1 MGQIT
6 SISLFMNDKDKFLA
20 GLILGGLAGAALT
33 LFLGS
38 DKGKEMVNRVQ
49 TKTGEFQED
58 VKDKVAEFE
67 TAMETLLDKARK
79 VTEHFDGAS
88 RETTA

>member
-1 MGQIT
+1 
-6 SISLFMNDKDKFLA
+6 MNDKEKFLT

-33 LFLGS
+33 LFLS
-38 DKGKEMVNRVQ
+38 SNKGKEMVNDLK
-49 TKTGEFQED
+49 TKSGDLQED
-58 VKDKVAEFE
+58 VKEKVAEFE

-88 RETTA
+88 PEKSA

>member
-1 MGQIT
+1 
-6 SISLFMNDKDKFLA
+6 MNDKEKFLT

-33 LFLGS
+33 LFLNS
-38 DKGKEMVNRVQ
+38 NKGKEMVNDL
-49 TKTGEFQED
+49 KSKSDDLQED
-58 VKDKVAEFE
+58 VKEKVAEFE

-88 RETTA
+88 PEKSA

>member
-1 MGQIT
+1 
-6 SISLFMNDKDKFLA
+6 MNDKEKFLT

-33 LFLGS
+33 LFLS
-38 DKGKEMVNRVQ
+38 SNKGKEMVNDL
-49 TKTGEFQED
+49 KNKSDDLQED

-67 TAMETLLDKARK
+67 AAMETLLDKARK

-88 RETTA
+88 QEKSA